1 MRIHS
6 TAFCLLVSFWVLSCS
21 PAPPPG
27 GSTRDAQPI
36 AGRGAEEGTDAISGF
51 DASWAQDPLWDD
63 GQAEVALYEANRPQ
77 YGRIEPYEAVFIV
90 VKEEFNGRLFVKAD
104 APYEG
109 KRVFPVMKLNALHS
123 YWTQN
128 YPYQYLLSV
137 FVRRDD
143 PTNLVKLTLGGQEWC
158 GNTFNE
164 IKNWGPRPE
173 LVFHSYFDGQGDG
186 TRPLDLRRND
196 LVEDQ
201 LPLALRSLKFEP
213 GLRLPVRILPSL
225 MANRLRETSKLV
237 PANLTVD
244 GEEEVETGLGTRTA
258 WKVSLEMGEIVQ
270 TWWFEKAAPHI
281 LLKMESSDG
290 RAWTLK
296 DRTRKPYWREPTF
309 HPKM

>member
-6 TAFCLLVSFWVLSCS
+6 TAFCLLVSFCVLSCS
-21 PAPPPG
+21 SAPPPG

-36 AGRGAEEGTDAISGF
+36 AGRTGEGTDAISGF

-77 YGRIEPYEAVFIV
+77 YGRVEPYEAVFIV

-128 YPYQYLLSV
+128 YPYHYLLSV

-164 IKNWGPRPE
+164 IKYGGPRPE

-213 GLRLPVRILPSL
+213 GLRLSVRILPSL

-244 GEEEVETGLGTRTA
+244 GEEEVEPGLGTHTA
-258 WKVSLEMGEIVQ
+258 WKVSLEKGEIVQ
-270 TWWFEKAAPHI
+270 PWWFEKAAPHI

>member
-6 TAFCLLVSFWVLSCS
+6 TAFCLLVSFCVLSCS

-36 AGRGAEEGTDAISGF
+36 AGRGAGEGTDAIRGF

-63 GQAEVALYEANRPQ
+63 GQAEVALYEAHRPQ
-77 YGRIEPYEAVFIV
+77 YGRVEPYEAVFIV

-128 YPYQYLLSV
+128 YPYHYLLSV

-186 TRPLDLRRND
+186 TRPLDLRRGD

-244 GEEEVETGLGTRTA
+244 GEEEVETGLGTHTG